1 MKWKIKMSISKNTKN
16 LIHLGKTKPED
27 VTNKYQE
34 AMQKSMEKLG
44 VSKEWSDK
52 HVVFYMANED
62 KPKEEKK

>member
-1 MKWKIKMSISKNTKN
+1 MSINKDKDT
-16 LIHLGKTKPED
+16 L
-27 VTNKYQE
+27 NKYQE

-62 KPKEEKK
+62 KPKEEEKK